1 MKGLFK
7 VMPQHLNRIGLATPN
22 LNLVFLE
29 PFKRGLAG
37 VFGIIVLL
45 YNPSALELEVTK
57 LTAGHSGFSD
67 RVQNSCFHQLWQVI
81 QVLKLTI
88 TRPPPCLTA
97 GMMFFSLNAVL
108 VLCQM

>member
-29 PFKRGLAG
+29 PFRAGLAG

-45 YNPSALELEVTK
+45 YNPSGLELEVTK
-57 LTAGHSGFSD
+57 LTAGHSPSGFSD
-67 RVQNSCFHQLWQVI
+67 RVLNLCFHQLRQVV

-88 TRPPPCLTA
+88 T
-97 GMMFFSLNAVL
+97 
-108 VLCQM
+108 